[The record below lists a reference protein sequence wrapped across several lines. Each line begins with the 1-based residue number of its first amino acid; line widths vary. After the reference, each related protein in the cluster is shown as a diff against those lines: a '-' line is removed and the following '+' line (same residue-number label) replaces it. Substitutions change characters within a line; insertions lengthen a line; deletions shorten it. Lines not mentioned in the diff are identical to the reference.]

1 MLPEVNNAASLV
13 ILGLVYHWSIIRLF
27 CWSLQGLRL
36 IHHPSFIE
44 LRSTPTLIGYG
55 KLIYAKLFVIESHQT
70 VIVAPTIRH
79 IAVNLAALP

>member
-27 CWSLQGLRL
+27 LWGLQGAQL

-44 LRSTPTLIGYG
+44 LPSTPTLIGYG
-55 KLIYAKLFVIESHQT
+55 
-70 VIVAPTIRH
+70 
-79 IAVNLAALP
+79 

>member
-1 MLPEVNNAASLV
+1 MLPEVNNVASLV

-27 CWSLQGLRL
+27 FWGLQGLRL

-44 LRSTPTLIGYG
+44 LPSTPTLIGYG

>member
-1 MLPEVNNAASLV
+1 MLPEVNNVASLV

-44 LRSTPTLIGYG
+44 LPSTPTLIGYG
-55 KLIYAKLFVIESHQT
+55 
-70 VIVAPTIRH
+70 
-79 IAVNLAALP
+79 